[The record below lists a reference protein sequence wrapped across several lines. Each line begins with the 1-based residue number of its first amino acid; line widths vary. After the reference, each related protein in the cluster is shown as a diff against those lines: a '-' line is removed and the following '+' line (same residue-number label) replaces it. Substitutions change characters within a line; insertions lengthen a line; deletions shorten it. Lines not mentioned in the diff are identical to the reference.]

1 MTSIELT
8 AITGSVT
15 IPYSIYACDVYGNNC
30 IIIATIVTTV
40 PPTNT
45 IFLPI
50 QFNTAPSVGIKII
63 TGDGCERFEIFNCV
77 VPPTVPVCGVIYNS
91 PTNIYSYDFTTN
103 TSTLLTLPGPFLVSD
118 IAHTINKLWLIS
130 GTMVNEWDIT
140 LSPFTAV
147 FNRTI
152 TLPHNTGPGLGA
164 IDDTTLI
171 AVNNT
176 VAPNQVVT
184 LDITTSNAVSTYKF
198 DMMAGRT
205 VAGDLLKTTTD
216 KVLITNYDSSSTQ
229 YITQYDFNT
238 GLVDVDIT
246 LSPTISSPW
255 GIAEDSGN
263 IYVFNGSSTTN
274 NVFSIDVNYPY
285 VLTLEGSTGY
295 SVYGASQVPTCIN
308 THFTH
313 STPTVTPTPT
323 MTITPTPTNTLTPTP
338 TPTMTIT
345 PTITPTNTITPT
357 TTPTPTPTQTV
368 TPSVAPQPPF
378 ISVWRTTSIGETIT
392 LPYDVSGT
400 YSGTIDWGDSSSS
413 VNSYAN
419 RSHSYTTPGDYTITI
434 TGTINGFSFSHN
446 NTNILNILR
455 IEQWG
460 NVIISNTGSQFSNCS
475 NLTLSTVTDIP
486 NLTSITSPGFLA
498 MFFNCGSLSTINN
511 LNSWNV
517 SGVTNMTAMFASS
530 SFNQDIS
537 SWNVSGVTT
546 MFTMFSNT
554 PFNQDISSWDVSNVT
569 DMSNMFAST
578 PFNQPIGSWNV
589 SGVTNMS
596 SMFNNATAFNQDIS
610 SWNVSNVTT
619 MFGMFGSSTS
629 NQFNQDISSWD
640 VSNVTDMIDMFRF
653 ATSFN
658 QDLSSWCVSL
668 IPSLPS
674 NFDTGAT
681 SWVLLRPV
689 WGTCPP

>member
-77 VPPTVPVCGVIYNS
+77 IPPTVPLCGVIYNS

-238 GLVDVDIT
+238 GLVDVDII

-285 VLTLEGSTGY
+285 ALTLEGSTGY
-295 SVYGASQVPTCIN
+295 SVFGASQVPTCIN

-313 STPTVTPTPT
+313 
-323 MTITPTPTNTLTPTP
+323 
-338 TPTMTIT
+338 
-345 PTITPTNTITPT
+345 
-357 TTPTPTPTQTV
+357 
-368 TPSVAPQPPF
+368 
-378 ISVWRTTSIGETIT
+378 
-392 LPYDVSGT
+392 
-400 YSGTIDWGDSSSS
+400 
-413 VNSYAN
+413 
-419 RSHSYTTPGDYTITI
+419 
-434 TGTINGFSFSHN
+434 
-446 NTNILNILR
+446 
-455 IEQWG
+455 
-460 NVIISNTGSQFSNCS
+460 
-475 NLTLSTVTDIP
+475 
-486 NLTSITSPGFLA
+486 
-498 MFFNCGSLSTINN
+498 
-511 LNSWNV
+511 
-517 SGVTNMTAMFASS
+517 
-530 SFNQDIS
+530 
-537 SWNVSGVTT
+537 
-546 MFTMFSNT
+546 
-554 PFNQDISSWDVSNVT
+554 
-569 DMSNMFAST
+569 
-578 PFNQPIGSWNV
+578 
-589 SGVTNMS
+589 
-596 SMFNNATAFNQDIS
+596 
-610 SWNVSNVTT
+610 
-619 MFGMFGSSTS
+619 
-629 NQFNQDISSWD
+629 
-640 VSNVTDMIDMFRF
+640 
-653 ATSFN
+653 
-658 QDLSSWCVSL
+658 
-668 IPSLPS
+668 
-674 NFDTGAT
+674 
-681 SWVLLRPV
+681 
-689 WGTCPP
+689 

>member
-1 MTSIELT
+1 MTVTPSST
-8 AITGSVT
+8 NYCSMVSV
-15 IPYSIYACDVYGNNC
+15 V
-30 IIIATIVTTV
+30 ATIDTYSPTPTPTPTMTPTSSS
-40 PPTNT
+40 PP
-45 IFLPI
+45 
-50 QFNTAPSVGIKII
+50 II
-63 TGDGCERFEIFNCV
+63 
-77 VPPTVPVCGVIYNS
+77 PLCGVIFNS
-91 PTNIYSYDFTTN
+91 PSNIYSYDFTTN
-103 TSTLLTLPGPFLVSD
+103 TSTLLTLPGPFLSSD
-118 IAHTINKLWLIS
+118 IAHTTNKLWLLQND
-130 GTMVNEWDIT
+130 MVNEWDIT

-152 TLPHNTGPGLGA
+152 TLPHTTGPGLGA

-184 LDITTSNAVSTYKF
+184 LDITTSSAVSTYKF
-198 DMMAGRT
+198 DMMANRE

-216 KVLITNYDSSSTQ
+216 KVLITNYDGSFSQ

-238 GLVDVDIT
+238 GIVDVDIT

-285 VLTLEGSTGY
+285 ALTLEGSTGY

-357 TTPTPTPTQTV
+357 TTPTPTQTV

-517 SGVTNMTAMFASS
+517 SGVTNMTGMFASS

-546 MFTMFSNT
+546 MFGMFSNT

-569 DMSNMFAST
+569 VMTGMFIST

-589 SGVTNMS
+589 SGVTNMA

-610 SWNVSNVTT
+610 SWDVSNVTT
-619 MFGMFGSSTS
+619 MNGMFGSSSS
-629 NQFNQDISSWD
+629 NLFNQDISSWD
-640 VSNVTDMIDMFRF
+640 VSNVTNMIDMFRF